1 MEYHKCRSIR
11 NRNSVAAVASKT
23 QKGVTPDH
31 PQKSVNTRDPT
42 PFFRFTMK
50 DMEAASGSFIEKPMQ
65 DLPQNAQDA
74 QGPEARP

>member
-1 MEYHKCRSIR
+1 MEHQKCRSIR

-23 QKGVTPDH
+23 QEGVTPDH

-50 DMEAASGSFIEKPMQ
+50 YMEDMEAASGSLMEKPMK
-65 DLPQNAQDA
+65 DLPQNAQEA
-74 QGPEARP
+74 QG